1 MDNLSAKD
9 KENREFG
16 KNLREKGH
24 KCVIFLEMMPLLVK
38 WCEQETCVKL
48 STNNKLQ

>member
-1 MDNLSAKD
+1 MDKLWVKN
-9 KENREFG
+9 KENYEFG
-16 KNLREKGH
+16 KFLREKGH

-48 STNNKLQ
+48 STNYK

>member
-1 MDNLSAKD
+1 MDKLWAID

-16 KNLREKGH
+16 KSLREKGH
-24 KCVIFLEMMPLLVK
+24 KCVIFLEMMPTLVK

-48 STNNKLQ
+48 RINNN